1 MSTIKMFQDT
11 IGIIMIQNEQK
22 HQAEVKGVGTLI
34 SPNLVLT
41 SAANGVDLTNK
52 VKQPNLYFATKDA
65 EENVKYHTVDCVLV
79 PGAFFSQF

>member
-52 VKQPNLYFATKDA
+52 V
-65 EENVKYHTVDCVLV
+65 
-79 PGAFFSQF
+79 